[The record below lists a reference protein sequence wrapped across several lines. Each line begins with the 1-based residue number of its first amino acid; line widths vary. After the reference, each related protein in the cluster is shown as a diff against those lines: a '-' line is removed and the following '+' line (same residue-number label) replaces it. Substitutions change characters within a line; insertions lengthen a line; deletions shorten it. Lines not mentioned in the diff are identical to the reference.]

1 MRRITQP
8 TPADPDPDAVGAGPR
23 HEVTLG
29 RRSPFAIGFFITL
42 GALTAFGLVFGR
54 WWRSALIAA
63 AVVWPALL
71 WWNGVLQSAPSSQPV
86 LVHILL
92 ASLLAVLN
100 ASVGVGVHQ
109 LVLFMIRRLR
119 PTGDD

>member
-1 MRRITQP
+1 MIP
-8 TPADPDPDAVGAGPR
+8 TMM
-23 HEVTLG
+23 
-29 RRSPFAIGFFITL
+29 
-42 GALTAFGLVFGR
+42 AFGLVFGR

-63 AVVWPALL
+63 ADVWPALL